1 MGQNTAV
8 KHFELED
15 FLFSESEIHS
25 DDISRENLFEIK
37 KHDENIGYIS
47 LDGLKKLHE
56 QDNYDW
62 NEFTFRKFGNEEW
75 TNLYEIHPFQRRKPQ
90 LVSTETVIENDITE
104 IHLLLK
110 GQKSGPF
117 TKSDLKKM
125 LDHKEIL
132 YTDLISING
141 GQNWAKLYSLDG
153 FNRRNLSEYETL
165 PTLPDKEVLNNQ
177 NTTQTK
183 TVNLEVMDAITG
195 LAYLGNIKKGK
206 AVELQNRETPIDTVQ
221 TSPSNFY
228 KYMLLGSVIGI
239 IYFTV
244 SLKNSLKTPFKD
256 GNGDARIGE
265 QSEASSDTVSN
276 ELTPNRN
283 GRFNSNINPTN
294 SSNGQNNNRPSSDN
308 FQRMGKFETRRINPP
323 RPARNTSF
331 TNSSKYRNANN
342 NANNGDGSP
351 DQNYYYND
359 NSPMELDPVGRNIS
373 KDTSDPTSMGEPGPA
388 PSTDP
393 LFNQEMDN

>member
-15 FLFSESEIHS
+15 FLFSENEIHS
-25 DDISRENLFEIK
+25 DDISKDNLFEIK
-37 KHDENIGYIS
+37 KHDESIGYIS
-47 LDGLKKLHE
+47 IDGLKKLHE
-56 QDNYDW
+56 QDTYDW
-62 NEFTFRKFGNEEW
+62 NEFTFRKFGNEDW
-75 TNLYEIHPFQRRKPQ
+75 MNLFEIHPFQRRKPQ
-90 LVSTETVIENDITE
+90 LVSTEAIFENDKAE

-117 TKSDLKKM
+117 TKSDLSKM

-132 YTDLISING
+132 YTDLVSING
-141 GQNWAKLYSLDG
+141 GQNWAKLYSLEG
-153 FNRRNLSEYETL
+153 FNRRNFSEYESL
-165 PTLPDKEVLNNQ
+165 PTLPDKEVLANSHSA
-177 NTTQTK
+177 QTK

-206 AVELQNRETPIDTVQ
+206 AVEFQNREAPIDTLES
-221 TSPSNFY
+221 SPTNFY
-228 KYMLLGSVIGI
+228 KYMLIASVLGI

-276 ELTPNRN
+276 ELTPSKKN
-283 GRFNSNINPTN
+283 NSNAN
-294 SSNGQNNNRPSSDN
+294 SQNSNGQNNNRPSSDN
-308 FQRMGKFETRRINPP
+308 FQRMGKFETRKINPP
-323 RPARNTSF
+323 RSARNASF
-331 TNSSKYRNANN
+331 TNSSKYRNANHN
-342 NANNGDGSP
+342 GNNGDGSP

-359 NSPMELDPVGRNIS
+359 NSPMELDPVGRNVS
-373 KDTSDPTSMGEPGPA
+373 KDTNDPSSMGEPGPA